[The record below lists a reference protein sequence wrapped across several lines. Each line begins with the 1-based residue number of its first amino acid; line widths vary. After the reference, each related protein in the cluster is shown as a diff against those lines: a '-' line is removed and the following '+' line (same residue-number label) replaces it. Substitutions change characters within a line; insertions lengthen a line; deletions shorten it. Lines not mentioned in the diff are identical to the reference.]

1 MGVPRAG
8 AIAAH
13 TVEDAVAMSVEVF
26 AQILIAAHSVRMR
39 MQLARDVEELGQ
51 ELALQVLRRLPL
63 PLVVVGVLGERES
76 PRLK

>member
-1 MGVPRAG
+1 
-8 AIAAH
+8 
-13 TVEDAVAMSVEVF
+13 VF